1 MLEANGQHLSGFIA
15 HPHAGEMVN
24 CPIPSKEFEGLLDE
38 SAKLLNVHG
47 NEFDISI
54 RHREIKKVLTKAFPD
69 RKIVNIPLAV
79 ERRKENAR
87 YVTWTGANT
96 VLGDALNNDR
106 LTIRDE
112 TRFTAV
118 YSGFDNKT
126 ARIALLRDLRTN
138 KDILVFA
145 KVISCTVLRKRRN

>member
-15 HPHAGEMVN
+15 HPHTGERVN
-24 CPIPSKEFEGLLDE
+24 CPIPSEEFEALLEE
-38 SAKLLNVHG
+38 SAKLLNVHEH
-47 NEFDISI
+47 EFDISI

-69 RKIVNIPLAV
+69 RKFINIPLAV
-79 ERRKENAR
+79 ERRKENTR
-87 YVTWTGANT
+87 YVTWSGANT
-96 VLGDALNNDR
+96 VLGDALKSDR

-118 YSGFDNKT
+118 YSAFDNKT
-126 ARIALLRDLRTN
+126 ARVALLRDLKTN

-145 KVISCTVLRKRRN
+145 KVI